1 MKYTINQ
8 RQLNFLLE
16 QDDWWKRSSY
26 DKREWD
32 KATTTLN
39 NLEPHTILQVLE
51 IGTAFIPYIGPMVSA
66 GIGLEDAAL
75 YYKEGDKKSAALTAA
90 FSMIPGIGTLVA
102 KIPGVKKLGEKG
114 MAALA
119 SKISKGGKNLTPQE
133 IEITKKIE
141 ESSETV
147 VNEVKKQWDLTRA
160 SKPTKKVRDYGK
172 VKIGDNLE
180 MITKPRWKEY
190 VGQVRSL
197 KNPEQFMDLKKGTD
211 QFGEFYFLSTK
222 MDNPIEAGKSMREL
236 IKLIPKGARFGER
249 ASGSLSTD
257 SFYNMLRRIKS
268 FEPKVVGRIRLNSS
282 GVNRFQDFI
291 KNPVK
296 SNEYPP
302 ILKFSSYKDAKPLS
316 DAINQEIQKSG
327 LNASSTVSRNSEGLY
342 EILIPNI
349 EFIVK

>member
-1 MKYTINQ
+1 MKYTITQ
-8 RQLNFLLE
+8 RQLDFLLE

-39 NLEPHTILQVLE
+39 NLEPHTILQVAE
-51 IGTAFIPYIGPMVSA
+51 IGTAFIPFIGPMISA
-66 GIGLEDAAL
+66 GIGLADAAL

-172 VKIGDNLE
+172 VKIGDNQAKVEGICWSGKKLE
-180 MITKPRWKEY
+180 E
-190 VGQVRSL
+190 S
-197 KNPEQFMDLKKGTD
+197 
-211 QFGEFYFLSTK
+211 
-222 MDNPIEAGKSMREL
+222 
-236 IKLIPKGARFGER
+236 
-249 ASGSLSTD
+249 
-257 SFYNMLRRIKS
+257 
-268 FEPKVVGRIRLNSS
+268 
-282 GVNRFQDFI
+282 
-291 KNPVK
+291 
-296 SNEYPP
+296 
-302 ILKFSSYKDAKPLS
+302 
-316 DAINQEIQKSG
+316 
-327 LNASSTVSRNSEGLY
+327 
-342 EILIPNI
+342 
-349 EFIVK
+349 